1 MHQKNKPDCITQNT
15 IIMNKEQI
23 LNSIKTMAASQGFYG
38 RLYERLTDGSD
49 EANES
54 MDMLESQNFKDIV
67 DLVLFIE
74 SCR

>member
-1 MHQKNKPDCITQNT
+1 
-15 IIMNKEQI
+15 MNKEQI